1 MVRHEPEWE
10 RIGEVAATAEAI
22 GLMMEH
28 RDEKSELRVRA
39 EAFREVLRSY
49 VMYLLREEE

>member
-22 GLMMEH
+22 G
-28 RDEKSELRVRA
+28 LRVRA